1 MPKFLESVFFLFHT
15 YPEPNPS
22 ANSVI
27 LLQNRTIIKTLLL
40 PLSVLCVLCL
50 VAQLCLT
57 LCSLMDYSP
66 PVFSVHGSLQT
77 RILVWVAMPSS
88 RGYSWRRD
96 QAQVSCIAGGLYH
109 LSHKGSPRT
118 LEWVTHLFSRGTS
131 QPRNQTRVSCIAG
144 VFFTNWATR
153 EALW

>member
-1 MPKFLESVFFLFHT
+1 MADSATPWTVACQAPLSTGFSRQECRSGLPFPSPFFSPLLINSSCRNQVAQARNQGIIFISSFLLTST
-15 YPEPNPS
+15 PNPS

-88 RGYSWRRD
+88 RGYS
-96 QAQVSCIAGGLYH
+96 
-109 LSHKGSPRT
+109 
-118 LEWVTHLFSRGTS
+118 
-131 QPRNQTRVSCIAG
+131 
-144 VFFTNWATR
+144 
-153 EALW
+153 